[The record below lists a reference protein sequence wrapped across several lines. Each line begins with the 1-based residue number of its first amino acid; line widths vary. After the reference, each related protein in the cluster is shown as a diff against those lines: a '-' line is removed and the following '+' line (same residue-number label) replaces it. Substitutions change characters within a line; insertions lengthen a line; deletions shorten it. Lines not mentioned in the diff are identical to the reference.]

1 MSVEFVVPTA
11 IVALPIQA
19 DYIHFIIIKVVL
31 KSPIRLGNPKA
42 AAQSCAVRLSM
53 LVTVKL

>member
-11 IVALPIQA
+11 IVALPMQA
-19 DYIHFIIIKVVL
+19 NYILIIIKVVL

-42 AAQSCAVRLSM
+42 AAQVAVRLSM